1 MRRVRTFLCGLS
13 LFYVTF
19 WLPVAAA
26 VYTPFWYD
34 ISCTSHGRCA
44 HLGEELYP
52 ALVREL
58 TSYLTHTG
66 SLRDAGW
73 TLKERR
79 HLAEARDRLDLATL
93 TALIALLILI
103 LDASFS
109 GLKRG
114 ASANLVVIPLMTCVF
129 PFFSFFW
136 RGLFHPLLFSNNRWL
151 NTPLDHSFY
160 LMPRPFFVCLIAYGL
175 AVAWLVNA
183 FLCLWVW
190 RRTVGNKSTGQS
202 KIGQI
207 GGSMKRIG
215 WMALGGVLGVLVSMG
230 YRMVTDDGAVPAS
243 EVQVVVAEKQASMG
257 EAVAMNDVG
266 GQGAGGALSGGD
278 GDFAPDMDLLRESLP
293 GNLAIPP
300 RGVDERWMRSEAKKE
315 RNELF
320 GRINANVA
328 SEVELHSYYEEQQ
341 LITQDSI
348 VMLEWILNEYGTEMG
363 EGERAKH
370 TFLLDQFKKRLG
382 AIPSRE
388 ARALQRLKDKEGI
401 PDSAVGQAGN
411 GGT

>member
-1 MRRVRTFLCGLS
+1 MRRVRAFLCGLS

-34 ISCTSHGRCA
+34 ISCTFHGRCA
-44 HLGEELYP
+44 HLGGDLYP
-52 ALVREL
+52 SLVREL

-66 SLRDAGW
+66 SLEDAGW
-73 TLKERR
+73 TPKERR
-79 HLAEARDRLDLATL
+79 HLFEARDRLDVASLA
-93 TALIALLILI
+93 ALVALLILA
-103 LDASFS
+103 LEASLPW
-109 GLKRG
+109 LKRG
-114 ASANLVVIPLMTCVF
+114 AFANVVVIPLMTCIF

-160 LMPRPFFVCLIAYGL
+160 LMPRSFFVGLIALGL
-175 AVAWLVNA
+175 ATAWLANA
-183 FLCLWVW
+183 FLCLWAW
-190 RRTVGNKSTGQS
+190 RRTLEHKSTGQP
-202 KIGQI
+202 KIRQT

-215 WMALGGVLGVLVSMG
+215 WIALGGVLGVLVAMG
-230 YRMVTDDGAVPAS
+230 YRMVTGDGAVPPS
-243 EVQVVVAEKQASMG
+243 EVQAVVAEKQAPMG
-257 EAVAMNDVG
+257 GAVAMNGVG
-266 GQGAGGALSGGD
+266 GQGAGGEPSGG
-278 GDFAPDMDLLRESLP
+278 GEAFAPDMDLLRESLP

-300 RGVDERWMRSEAKKE
+300 RDADERWMRSEAKKE

-320 GRINANVA
+320 GRINANTA
-328 SEVELHSYYEEQQ
+328 SEVELHSYYDEQQ

-348 VMLEWILNEYGTEMG
+348 AMLEWILNEYGAEMG
-363 EGERAKH
+363 EGERSKH

-401 PDSAVGQAGN
+401 PDSAVGQAGS